1 MNLIIPFSKD
11 IDFKTNISEI
21 SSISLEH
28 NYTVNDGE
36 LLGNFEVSGE
46 YKTHEVSVNKEP
58 FNYVLPFSVDIASNI
73 NLDTIDFAIVD
84 FTYEIIDSNTLRVNI
99 EYSVQAEE
107 NNNLERVEIKDAE
120 ELERLIE
127 IEEENEKKN
136 EEQVKIEEED
146 EKLESVTKEELINS
160 INKDEESFVT
170 YNIHIIK
177 ENEDI
182 DSLCTKYKT
191 NKEILELYNDI
202 TNIKIGD
209 KIIIPEI
216 DE

>member
-73 NLDTIDFAIVD
+73 NIDTIDFAVVD
-84 FTYEIIDSNTLRVNI
+84 FTYEIIDNNTLRVNI

-107 NNNLERVEIKDAE
+107 DNNIERVEIKDAE

-136 EEQVKIEEED
+136 EEQVKIEEN
-146 EKLESVTKEELINS
+146 EKLDSVTKEELINS

-191 NKEILELYNDI
+191 NKDILELYNDI

>member
-84 FTYEIIDSNTLRVNI
+84 FTYEIIDNNTLRVNI

-136 EEQVKIEEED
+136 EEQVKIEED

-182 DSLCTKYKT
+182 DSLCAKYKT
-191 NKEILELYNDI
+191 NKDILELYNDI